1 VEGLLILNG
10 HFCASRGFSKQQAS
24 LSFNDED
31 TDPTQDRALK
41 PSHLPEFHPF
51 KLVRLVVGWFY
62 VCEGLPACV
71 HVHHLCS

>member
-1 VEGLLILNG
+1 MERLLILNG

-51 KLVRLVVGWFY
+51 KLVRLVVGWFLWGAAA
-62 VCEGLPACV
+62 VAGLTL
-71 HVHHLCS
+71 HITH